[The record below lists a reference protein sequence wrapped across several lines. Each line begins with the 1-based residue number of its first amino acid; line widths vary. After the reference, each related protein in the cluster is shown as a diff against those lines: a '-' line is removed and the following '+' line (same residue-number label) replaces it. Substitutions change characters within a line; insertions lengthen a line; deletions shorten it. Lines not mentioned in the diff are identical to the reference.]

1 MLGNFLMI
9 HENLFMVL
17 SHYDT
22 LFEVSF
28 VFVCKKT
35 KSQILV
41 AANQIIT
48 ITKYNVAN
56 KRWFTLIN
64 NSEINQTCNVIYVLN
79 ITDGIDHLGS

>member
-22 LFEVSF
+22 LFEVLSF

-35 KSQILV
+35 KSQISV

-64 NSEINQTCNVIYVLN
+64 NS
-79 ITDGIDHLGS
+79 

>member
-22 LFEVSF
+22 LFAVSF
-28 VFVCKKT
+28 ICFLCKKT

-64 NSEINQTCNVIYVLN
+64 NS
-79 ITDGIDHLGS
+79 